1 MNVADT
7 EHDRITE
14 RENERKGDL
23 KPVRERE
30 RERERGIDR
39 IFKIKSD
46 SCIITL

>member
-1 MNVADT
+1 MKDNKSM
-7 EHDRITE
+7 
-14 RENERKGDL
+14 RETNGWRE
-23 KPVRERE
+23 RERE